1 MKKIFIFYLAWVA
14 IIYTLLAL
22 WFNALNPWAWDWPG
36 QYLFIVIGLIIGAVL
51 AVTNS
56 FRQ

>member
-1 MKKIFIFYLAWVA
+1 MKKIILFYLAWVA

-22 WFNALNPWAWDWPG
+22 WFSSLNLWTWTWPG
-36 QYLFIVIGLIIGAVL
+36 QYIFIVIGLIIGAVL